1 MYVYKITNKINNKLY
16 IGITNDYKKRW
27 SNHKCCNSPNMVIAR
42 AIKKY
47 GVDNFIFEILFSGLS
62 IEEAEEK
69 EIELI
74 SSLNTLVPNGYNV
87 EKGGR
92 HASGP
97 SLFGENNHNANLT
110 YEEAKYIKNN
120 RNIPMYVL
128 YEDYSEK
135 ISYEAFKKIYNNLTY
150 TNIIPT
156 VDCYPK
162 NLEFSC
168 QFTSSKIDYGDV
180 VKLRNQYKD
189 GVHWKEAYKDYKDI
203 YPNQWV
209 FWNIYYG
216 NSFKLV
222 MPEVFTEENRKKHS
236 SLGRSGDKNGRSKLK
251 EEDVLKIRSLHKD
264 GIQNTEIYK
273 LYPQVSKVTI
283 RDIINNKTWT
293 YLL

>member
-47 GVDNFIFEILFSGLS
+47 GVDNFVFEILFSGLS

-92 HASGP
+92 HANGP